1 MRQRTIYLLF
11 AVALS
16 TVIFTNYSGGAGANG
31 AGDRTGSPI
40 STGNCSTCHAGG
52 SFAPVIAAQLLKDG
66 NAVTQYVPGAA
77 YTLRVTINA
86 TGTPNGY
93 GFQAVALRGTD
104 HLNAGAWNRDSLP
117 AGFRVSTINNRQY
130 AEHSSKST
138 GNVMEI
144 KWLAPVAGSG
154 SVRFYASGN
163 AVNDNGSSSG
173 DAAASLAM
181 ALMINEQTTSGA
193 FDVALLPATIN
204 AYPNPVAEQLNLKIK
219 MQESG
224 RYQLSVFD
232 LNGKELQR
240 ETVQLQNG
248 ENQEVLNVSQLAAGH
263 YAVRLSDGK
272 RVATQQ
278 IVKQ

>member
-1 MRQRTIYLLF
+1 MRQRTVYLLF

-40 STGNCSTCHAGG
+40 SSGNCNTCHAGG
-52 SFAPVIAAQLLKDG
+52 SFAPVVAAQLLKDG
-66 NAVTQYVPGAA
+66 NAVTQYVPGGA
-77 YTLRVTINA
+77 YTLRVTVSA
-86 TGTPNGY
+86 TGTPNSY
-93 GFQAVALRGTD
+93 GFQAVALRGAD
-104 HLNAGAWNRDSLP
+104 HLNAGAWDSPP

-130 AEHSSKST
+130 AEHSSTRTS
-138 GNVMEI
+138 NIMEI
-144 KWLAPVAGSG
+144 KWLAPATGAGP
-154 SVRFYASGN
+154 VRFYASGN
-163 AVNDNGSSSG
+163 AVNGNGSSSG

-181 ALMINEQTTSGA
+181 ALTINEQSTSGA
-193 FDVALLPATIN
+193 FDVAILPAEIN

-224 RYQLSVFD
+224 RYQLSVYD
-232 LNGKELQR
+232 LNGKEMQR

-248 ENQEVLNVSQLAAGH
+248 ENQETLNVSQLAAGH

-278 IVKQ
+278 IVKL